1 MSFATLAASAAEKTS
16 EIPKLEGP
24 ILVLAIFI
32 WLAFAF
38 IIFLIVRTIRGSAQD
53 RKKRKFMERK
63 YGIREHGTFN
73 HISGLPIASRNP
85 CKISTNPQGYVFQ
98 YAAVTYQLPFEK
110 VRDVTVHVDK
120 DTHLDPYRSIVDG
133 NIKADVQKTTSYT
146 LDFIY
151 EDNGVI
157 KQILFSCPS
166 WTKGDPLIKAFYDRQ
181 VPQNITL

>member
-1 MSFATLAASAAEKTS
+1 MSFALAASAAEKTS

-24 ILVLAIFI
+24 FLILVIFCAI
-32 WLAFAF
+32 LLVLPV
-38 IIFLIVRTIRGSAQD
+38 FLIIWTIKNHVQHH
-53 RKKRKFMERK
+53 KKQKFMERK